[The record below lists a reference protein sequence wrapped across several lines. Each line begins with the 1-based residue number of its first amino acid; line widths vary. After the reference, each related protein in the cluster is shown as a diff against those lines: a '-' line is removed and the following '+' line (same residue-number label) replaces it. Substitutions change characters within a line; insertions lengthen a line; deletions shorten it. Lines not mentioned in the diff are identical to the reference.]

1 MGINQNPEDLIDT
14 VGNEA
19 WIRVRT
25 SSAGATAS
33 NSVNQV
39 DFLMI
44 SYQWIEV
51 TPETTNYSIS
61 FSLSDNTIGFGALT
75 SAAARFATGDAI
87 GSSSEVEAHT
97 LTAQTDVPD
106 GYTIYVQGD
115 TLSNGA
121 DTIDAMG
128 ATNAGSSV
136 GTNQFGLRMTATG
149 GSGTVLSP
157 YAASGYAYDATISNQ
172 SAVASSPNGDNVAT
186 AFSVRYIGNI
196 SDTTPAGEY
205 TTQLTYTITAT
216 Y

>member
-1 MGINQNPEDLIDT
+1 M
-14 VGNEA
+14 
-19 WIRVRT
+19 
-25 SSAGATAS
+25 
-33 NSVNQV
+33 
-39 DFLMI
+39 
-44 SYQWIEV
+44 
-51 TPETTNYSIS
+51 
-61 FSLSDNTIGFGALT
+61 
-75 SAAARFATGDAI
+75 
-87 GSSSEVEAHT
+87 
-97 LTAQTDVPD
+97 PD